1 MTGREKKLIVIG
13 IFLVMAL
20 LATVGFH
27 DVGRQYGDY
36 RFRYGMGISNIT
48 ANELVFYLWYFV
60 FGILAIGFM
69 SVALINTS
77 VSKWTDRLD
86 RLFAWRWF
94 VPCAAAVLLG
104 EILLFQ
110 NMVLQYAP
118 ISDDEATYAFIAK
131 TLLKGHLTN
140 PSPGDIDF
148 FKNQFVVI
156 NGSAWYGKYP
166 IGHPLLLALG
176 EAVNL
181 RFLVVPIITC
191 GTFVVTY
198 FVGRKL
204 FTHKQACLALC
215 LLLLSPHFVFMG
227 ACELSH
233 PSASLFM
240 MLGLWSLYQIESRS
254 SLWWPIV
261 AGGFFGF
268 GLLVRPFPGCLLIVV
283 AGLWVLFCIGELS
296 WRRRLLSLAI
306 GVVPI
311 ALAGMALFWIN
322 QVQTGDPLQSGYHL
336 AHLSQKDAAS
346 KGIAGMGK
354 LGLFATGRGVVG
366 ASVGGALIRQNFWLF
381 GWPMSLLFVFF
392 ARSRSRLAGFW
403 GMIAAVYAYR
413 FIMPKTVIAT
423 LGPVYVTEIVP
434 LLALASASGMAHA
447 REIVCRFNP
456 TLGSRLVPA
465 VVISSF
471 VIAAITFFPVQI
483 REINR
488 SAIAWQAADQLI
500 EKATEGKVLVF
511 ANYMVFPPHGNSWA
525 GFPPN
530 PSPDMDDDVIFVR
543 RQYGRDGAK
552 RNFEFLKRRFPDR
565 SAWLFQVGNEGAM
578 FKKIEKAEDFL

>member
-1 MTGREKKLIVIG
+1 MAGREKKLIIIG
-13 IFLVMAL
+13 IFLVLAL
-20 LATVGFH
+20 FAVLGFY
-27 DVGRQYGDY
+27 DVGRQYANY
-36 RFRYGMGISNIT
+36 RFRYGMAILNIT

-60 FGILAIGFM
+60 FGVLAIGFL
-69 SVALINTS
+69 SVAFVKTS
-77 VSKWTDRLD
+77 VLSKWTEQLEK
-86 RLFAWRWF
+86 LFAWRWF
-94 VPCAAAVLLG
+94 VPCATALLLG

-110 NMVLQYAP
+110 NVVLQYVP

-131 TLLKGHLTN
+131 TLLKGRLAN

-148 FKNQFVVI
+148 FKNQFVVL

-176 EAVNL
+176 EVVNL

-204 FTHKQACLALC
+204 FTHKQTCLALC

-240 MLGLWSLYQIESRS
+240 MLGLWSLHKIESRG

-261 AGGFFGF
+261 AGGLFGF
-268 GLLVRPFPGCLLIVV
+268 GLLVRPFPGCLLILV
-283 AGLWVLFCIGELS
+283 AGLWVLFCATELS

-306 GVVPI
+306 GAVPI
-311 ALAGMALFWIN
+311 VLAGLALLWVN
-322 QVQTGDPLQSGYHL
+322 QVQTGDPLQSGYHM
-336 AHLSQKDAAS
+336 AHLGQKEAAS
-346 KGIAGMGK
+346 KGIDG
-354 LGLFATGRGVVG
+354 LGVFTRADGIIGT
-366 ASVGGALIRQNFWLF
+366 SVGGALLRQNFWLF
-381 GWPMSLLFVFF
+381 GWPISLVFVLF
-392 ARSRSRLAGFW
+392 ARSGSRLTAFW

-413 FIMPKTVIAT
+413 FIVPKTVIAT

-434 LLALASASGMAHA
+434 LLALASASGMVHA
-447 REIVCRFNP
+447 RQTLSRFAT
-456 TLGSRLVPA
+456 TLGPRLVPA
-465 VVISSF
+465 VVVSSF
-471 VIAAITFFPVQI
+471 IVAAIAFLPIQM

-488 SAIAWQAADQLI
+488 SAIAWQSADRLI
-500 EKATEGKVLVF
+500 KQGTKGKILVF
-511 ANYMVFPPHGNSWA
+511 ANHMVFPPHGNSWA

-543 RQYGRDGAK
+543 QLYGQDGAK
-552 RNFEFLKRRFPDR
+552 RNFEFSKRRFPDR
-565 SAWLFQVGNEGAM
+565 SVWLFQVGNEGAM
-578 FKKIEKAEDFL
+578 FKEIKKAEDFL